1 MFSVNENMISQI
13 ASEEIRR
20 RGLDYYRG
28 GAVKK
33 VFFVDKKVYA
43 IVSGEKDYQVI
54 LYTDGQRLQSALCN
68 CPYFVQN
75 EAVCKHIVALL
86 YYLQNSNSIMT
97 EKSDPKQE
105 FIDKL
110 LRMRA
115 DIESQVLDELLSY
128 DINENKAVVNV
139 DYEIDFNGYHD
150 IDIIAVMRMK
160 IGVERMYSI
169 RNYYDFLQAYLQK
182 KPYEFGKL
190 FAFNPLLHD
199 FAEEDKRILDVLLE
213 LYRLEGSIGRFVPYN
228 SKVFMK
234 GKNLNL
240 NMLFLKKIASA
251 MGEKRFTLCFPQKNM
266 QAHFECK
273 IPFSIVMDSK
283 EDKISIKSE
292 EFKGCIPLDR
302 NYNFIL
308 KGDTVY
314 IIDENDPVYPIVKGF
329 IRKNKSEL
337 VFSGEGLKKLIHIL
351 PSLEKSPNIA
361 IGRNLNELYIKKP
374 LKIQMHFD
382 KYKQG
387 ISAKLKFVYGE
398 HQLDPFDEKG
408 NSPQFIIR
416 KYDKEKHV
424 LELLAGCGFIRNND
438 MFCLENDDDIYTF
451 IKDVVPRLAELGDL
465 YYSSQVKHLFSIKS
479 PKIKSSI
486 KSLGGNLLEINLD
499 VLGID
504 RKTAGDILKSIREK
518 KRFFKLKSGEILSL
532 EDENVKKLGEILSDI
547 PREEIKGNSINISR
561 YRMMG
566 IIGKYRSDVP
576 LLIENADSLNRVI
589 DDIIE
594 SRNMKMELP
603 RGLQA
608 NMREYQVTGYK
619 WLSVLAN
626 NGLGGILADDMGLG
640 KTLQAIALLLSA
652 KEKDASCRPS
662 LIVAPS
668 TLVYN
673 WESEI
678 KKFAPSLKTL
688 VVAGDKSTRTSLAET
703 IPGYDVVITSY
714 PLIRNDIELYERHK
728 FYCCILDEA
737 QHIKNFESQNA
748 KSVKSI
754 ISKARLA
761 LTGTPMEN
769 SPAELWSIF
778 DFIMPGYLYS
788 YKYFKENYQKPIIEG
803 DSKAL
808 KELRKLIAPFVLRR
822 TKKEVLKELPEK
834 IETTLMVD
842 MTPQQKKIYQAYLV
856 KVKEELEERI
866 QEEGFEN
873 SRMHIFSALLRLR
886 QLCCHPG
893 IFIENYKGES
903 GKMELLKELLDE
915 LLSAGHRV
923 LLFSQFT
930 SMLDMIKKTLDK
942 MSIRYAYLDGSTA
955 VSERKKIIADFNSGT
970 KAVFLLSLKAG
981 GVGLNLTSA
990 DTVIHF
996 DPWWNPAVEEQAS
1009 DRAYRIGQ
1017 KNNVQIFRLIT
1028 KGTIEEKIDELQ
1040 KRKRDLIGSIITE
1053 GEVFIN
1059 SLTKEEV
1066 MELFKAGVD
1075 A

>member
-1 MFSVNENMISQI
+1 MISDI
-13 ASEEIRR
+13 ASETIRR
-20 RGLDYYRG
+20 RGFDYYSS

-33 VFFVDKKVYA
+33 VFFVEKKVYA
-43 IVSGEKDYQVI
+43 IVSGERDYQVV
-54 LYTDGQRLQSALCN
+54 LFTDGRRLQSAQCN
-68 CPYFVQN
+68 CPYFTQN
-75 EAVCKHIVALL
+75 EEACKHIVALL
-86 YYLQNSNSIMT
+86 YYLQNSGHKT
-97 EKSDPKQE
+97 AEEPDPKQE
-105 FIDKL
+105 LIDKL
-110 LRMRA
+110 LRMHA
-115 DIESQVLDELLSY
+115 DVENQVLEELLCFGT
-128 DINENKAVVNV
+128 NENRNLVKL
-139 DYEIDFNGYHD
+139 DYEIDFGGYHD
-150 IDIIAVMRMK
+150 LDFIAVMRMK
-160 IGVERMYSI
+160 IGAERMYSI
-169 RNYYDFLQAYLQK
+169 RNYYDFLQAFLQK
-182 KPYEFGKL
+182 KPYEFGKQ
-190 FAFNPLLHD
+190 FVFNPILHD
-199 FAEEDKRILDVLLE
+199 FAEEDKKMLEVLLE
-213 LYRLEGSIGRFVPYN
+213 LYRLEGSIASVVPYN
-228 SKVFMK
+228 SKVFFK
-234 GKNLNL
+234 GRNLNL
-240 NMLFLKKIASA
+240 NLLLLKKIASA
-251 MGEKRFTLCFPQKNM
+251 MGEKRFTLCLPQKTM
-266 QAHFECK
+266 QAHFESRV
-273 IPFSIVMDSK
+273 PFSIAMESQDG
-283 EDKISIKSE
+283 KISVRSKDIKGS
-292 EFKGCIPLDR
+292 IVLDR

-308 KGDTVY
+308 INDTVF
-314 IIDENDPVYPIVKGF
+314 INDESDPAYPIIKGLL
-329 IRKNKSEL
+329 RKNKQEL
-337 VFSGEGLKKLIHIL
+337 VFSGENVKKLINMM
-351 PSLEKSPNIA
+351 PVLEKSANIT
-361 IGRNLNELYIKKP
+361 IGQSMSKLYIKKP
-374 LKIQMHFD
+374 LKIQIYFD
-382 KYKQG
+382 KYGQG
-387 ISAKLKFVYGE
+387 ISAKLKFLYGE
-398 HQLDPFDEKG
+398 HPVDPFDEKSDSVEAG
-408 NSPQFIIR
+408 FIVR
-416 KYDKEKHV
+416 EYDKERHV
-424 LELLAGCGFIRNND
+424 KELLAGCGFRRNND
-438 MFCLENDDDIYTF
+438 MLYLEDDDSIYIF

-479 PKIKSSI
+479 PKIKTSM

-504 RKTAGDILKSIREK
+504 RKTAGNILKSIREK

-566 IIGKYRSDVP
+566 IIGKYRSGAP

-608 NMREYQVTGYK
+608 NMREYQVTGFK

-688 VVAGDKSTRTSLAET
+688 VVDGNKTTRTSLAEKM
-703 IPGYDVVITSY
+703 PEYDVVITSY

-737 QHIKNFESQNA
+737 QHIKNYESQNA

-886 QLCCHPG
+886 QLCCHPAL
-893 IFIENYKGES
+893 FIENYRGES
-903 GKMELLKELLDE
+903 GKMELLRELLDE

-930 SMLDMIKKTLDK
+930 SMLDIIKNTLDK
-942 MSIRYAYLDGSTA
+942 MDIRYTYLDGSTA
-955 VSERKKIIADFNSGT
+955 VSVRKKIISDFNSGSGE
-970 KAVFLLSLKAG
+970 VFLLSLKAG

-1040 KRKRDLIGSIITE
+1040 KRKRDLVGSIITE